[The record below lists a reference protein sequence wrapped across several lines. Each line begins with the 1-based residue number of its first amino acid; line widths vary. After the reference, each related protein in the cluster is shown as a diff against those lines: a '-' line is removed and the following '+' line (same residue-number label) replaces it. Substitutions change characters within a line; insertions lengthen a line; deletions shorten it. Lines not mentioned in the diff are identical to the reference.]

1 MRDDLH
7 RTPVQIIKGHLHDWL
22 DNSPM
27 TETVFAAN
35 VREAYE
41 ARYPAHARSVE
52 WSHAAD
58 PVQRMESDR
67 GHVMR
72 WFSKGSNARLPAE
85 IYDVVVEVFPPERRF
100 ALEQDL
106 AAERRGVFVYM
117 PGARGA
123 AGLAAM
129 GRMAKETAEAI
140 AAVGTLYEDG
150 ELDERDAPNGPWAL
164 LQIDEAVASLLEMR
178 ADIEQKVM
186 GRPFSV
192 DGGMAVMMTAANKH
206 GDGDG

>member
-1 MRDDLH
+1 
-7 RTPVQIIKGHLHDWL
+7 
-22 DNSPM
+22 
-27 TETVFAAN
+27 
-35 VREAYE
+35 
-41 ARYPAHARSVE
+41 
-52 WSHAAD
+52 
-58 PVQRMESDR
+58 MESDR

-72 WFSKGSNARLPAE
+72 WFAKGSNARLPAE

-117 PGARGA
+117 HGTRGLGVA
-123 AGLAAM
+123 AL

-150 ELDERDAPNGPWAL
+150 ELDERDAPQGPDAL
-164 LQIDEAVASLLEMR
+164 RQIDEAVASLLEMR
-178 ADIEQKVM
+178 ADIERKVM

-192 DGGMAVMMTAANKH
+192 NNDMAVIMAASEKKRW
-206 GDGDG
+206 

>member
-1 MRDDLH
+1 MQADLH
-7 RTPVQIIKGHLHDWL
+7 RTPVQIIKSHLHAWL
-22 DNSPM
+22 DHSPM

-41 ARYPAHARSVE
+41 ARYPEHARSVE
-52 WSHAAD
+52 WSQAVD
-58 PVQRMESDR
+58 PVVRMESDR

-72 WFSKGSNARLPAE
+72 WFAKGSNARLPAE

-117 PGARGA
+117 PGTRGLGVA
-123 AGLAAM
+123 AL

-150 ELDERDAPNGPWAL
+150 ALDERDAPQGPDAL
-164 LQIDEAVASLLEMR
+164 RQIDEAVASLLEMR
-178 ADIEQKVM
+178 ADIERKVM
-186 GRPFSV
+186 GREP
-192 DGGMAVMMTAANKH
+192 TH
-206 GDGDG
+206 QPLR

>member
-1 MRDDLH
+1 MQADLH

-22 DNSPM
+22 DHSPM

-35 VREAYE
+35 VREVYE
-41 ARYPAHARSVE
+41 VRYPEHARSIE
-52 WSHAAD
+52 WSQAGD
-58 PVQRMESDR
+58 PVVRLESDR

-117 PGARGA
+117 PGVRGQ
-123 AGLAAM
+123 GVMAM

-140 AAVGTLYEDG
+140 AAVGSLYEDG
-150 ELDERDAPNGPWAL
+150 LLDERDAPKAPWAL

-178 ADIEQKVM
+178 ADIERKVM
-186 GRPFSV
+186 GREPASQPLHV
-192 DGGMAVMMTAANKH
+192 AE
-206 GDGDG
+206 